1 MTSKLPQA
9 DSLRSADLRVFRLL
23 AGLTAIATPLFGYLH
38 LATNP
43 NAVDSMAVRYVL
55 TAVCL
60 LIVALTYLHPRRSL
74 LYVLNCT
81 FYAYTVWALWLLAAN
96 RLEPDYAVGAM
107 VVIGAVSVGFPNHRT
122 LRAYLA
128 LMLAG
133 LGFLVLTVQG
143 PPHPHVNGG
152 LYFAYLV
159 LFCAVA
165 FTMLRGR
172 FLLSEKLAASRLRY
186 ALAAEGANDG
196 LWDWNL
202 ATNRLHLSA
211 RWSEMLGIPHVEP
224 ELGLGRWLDRVHPED
239 REGLETEFELQREG
253 RTGHFQTEFRI
264 RHQDGGWRWFRA
276 RGVAVLDAS
285 GRVTRMAGSQ
295 MDVTAQKS
303 AEEQLLHDAFHD
315 ALTGLPN
322 RALFGDRLTQVLNH
336 SMRHRQD
343 TFVLLYLDL
352 DRFKVVNDSLGHQA
366 GDELLRRLADRLPA
380 LLRQEDTVAR
390 LGGDE
395 FAVVLPNVGTVQM
408 TRIVDRIQAELAR
421 PVRIGS
427 RDIVTTSSM
436 GIVTG
441 PGEYT
446 RAEDL
451 LRDADIAMYR
461 AKAQGPGRFEVF
473 DDALHELTRDRLEME
488 ADLRDA
494 AGRGE
499 LRLHYQPIISLLS
512 AEVVGFEALVRWEHP
527 SRGLLQPDSFI
538 PLAEETGLIVP
549 IGEWILVEATR
560 QAARWGGGLTINVNV
575 SGRQLSHPDFTGHVE
590 RALADSGLE
599 SDRLQLEITES
610 VLLRD
615 PDAAIEVLNVLHEM
629 GVQLYLDDFG
639 TGYSSFSY
647 LHRFPFDAVKL
658 DRSFVHRMDEDPRNG
673 AIVRALVVMA
683 QTLGL
688 LVVAEGVERPE
699 EVVQLRGVECPFG
712 QGFLFSRPLESE
724 AAATLAPLRPGAG
737 AAVDAAGPEVA
748 PDPAT
753 RRNKKRPGG

>member
-1 MTSKLPQA
+1 MTSKPPQA
-9 DSLRSADLRVFRLL
+9 DSLRSADLRVFRML
-23 AGLTAIATPLFGYLH
+23 AGLTAIATPLFGYFH

-43 NAVDSMAVRYVL
+43 GAVDSMAVRYVL
-55 TAVCL
+55 ALVCL
-60 LIVALTYLHPRRSL
+60 LIVALTYVHPRRSL

-81 FYAYTVWALWLLAAN
+81 FYGYTVWALWLLAAN
-96 RLEPDYAVGAM
+96 RFEPDYAVGAM

-122 LRAYLA
+122 LGAYLT

-133 LGFLVLTVQG
+133 LGLLVLRVQG
-143 PPHPHVNGG
+143 APHPHVNGG
-152 LYFAYLV
+152 LYFAYLM

-196 LWDWNL
+196 LWDWDVT
-202 ATNRLHLSA
+202 ANRLHLSP
-211 RWSEMLGIPHVEP
+211 RWSEMLGIPHAEP
-224 ELGLGRWLDRVHPED
+224 GLGLGRWLERLHPED
-239 REGLETEFELQREG
+239 RDALETELELQREG
-253 RTGHFQTEFRI
+253 RTGHFESEFRI

-276 RGVAVLDAS
+276 RGVAVREAS
-285 GRVTRMAGSQ
+285 GGVIRMAGSQ
-295 MDVTAQKS
+295 MDVTAQKA

-322 RALFGDRLTQVLNH
+322 RALFGDRLTQVLHH

-352 DRFKVVNDSLGHQA
+352 DRFKVVNDSLGHQT
-366 GDELLRRLADRLPA
+366 GDELLRRLAGRLAA

-395 FAVVLPNVGTVQM
+395 FAVVLPNVGSVQM
-408 TRIVDRIQAELAR
+408 TRVIHRIHAELAR

-427 RDIVTTSSM
+427 RDLVTTASM

-446 RAEDL
+446 RADDL

-461 AKAQGPGRFEVF
+461 AKAQGFGRYEVF
-473 DDALHELTRDRLEME
+473 DDALHKLTRDRLEME

-512 AEVVGFEALVRWEHP
+512 TKVVGFEALVRWEHP
-527 SRGLLQPDSFI
+527 SRGLLPPDSFV

-549 IGEWILVEATR
+549 IGEWVLMEATR
-560 QAARWGGGLTINVNV
+560 QAARWGGGLTVNVNV
-575 SGRQLSHPDFTGHVE
+575 SGRQLSHPDFTSHVE
-590 RALADSGLE
+590 RALADSQLQAG
-599 SDRLQLEITES
+599 RLQLEITES
-610 VLLRD
+610 VLLCD

-647 LHRFPFDAVKL
+647 LHRFPIDAVKL

-673 AIVRALVVMA
+673 AIVRALVAMA

-712 QGFLFSRPLESE
+712 QGFLFSRPLASE
-724 AAATLAPLRPGAG
+724 AAATLAALRLTVG
-737 AAVDAAGPEVA
+737 AATIATAPTAA
-748 PDPAT
+748 PDPAA
-753 RRNKKRPGG
+753 RRNKKRTGG